1 MFAPTF
7 WAGMIVLGETI
18 PGVTSSK
25 LLNGKMP
32 WRHFFVFISAGLLG
46 SSINLWQRNII
57 RIPENINWWVV
68 GFCLVAALIIFI
80 IHRFETQKRYIEL
93 LWKGLLVALSI
104 TAIVSVFM
112 VGKGVLNSVGSSV
125 TRQPLLWYRLFP
137 NPTYPP
143 GILLGFLIVVG
154 PLITLLLYCVWK
166 GRWRIDLLQRIII
179 LGTLLVFLV
188 VGIVA
193 SLKIGGGGDLH
204 NVDMFFIGILF
215 AASLA
220 WKAGGNKLI
229 GQLNQHSIWIK
240 TIIILLI
247 VIPVLQPIL
256 NIRPLEIPSDKEVN
270 NIIGTIQTEIDH
282 AKSEGGILFMDQRQL
297 LTFGYIKNTPLI
309 PEYEKKL
316 IMDQAMSGNSGYFKQ
331 FYEDLARHRF
341 SLIISDP
348 LKVDLTKNKKNI
360 HRFDS
365 ENDVWVQWVA
375 EPILRFYKPIVTYK
389 KWGLQLLIP
398 NDK

>member
-1 MFAPTF
+1 
-7 WAGMIVLGETI
+7 L
-18 PGVTSSK
+18 
-25 LLNGKMP
+25 
-32 WRHFFVFISAGLLG
+32 FV
-46 SSINLWQRNII
+46 
-57 RIPENINWWVV
+57 
-68 GFCLVAALIIFI
+68 
-80 IHRFETQKRYIEL
+80 
-93 LWKGLLVALSI
+93 
-104 TAIVSVFM
+104 
-112 VGKGVLNSVGSSV
+112 
-125 TRQPLLWYRLFP
+125 
-137 NPTYPP
+137 
-143 GILLGFLIVVG
+143 
-154 PLITLLLYCVWK
+154 
-166 GRWRIDLLQRIII
+166 
-179 LGTLLVFLV
+179 
-188 VGIVA
+188 
-193 SLKIGGGGDLH
+193 
-204 NVDMFFIGILF
+204 
-215 AASLA
+215 ASLA
-220 WKAGGNKLI
+220 WKVGGNKLI

-309 PEYEKKL
+309 PENEKKL

-348 LKVDLTKNKKNI
+348 LKVVLTKNMKNI